1 MTFETARRVSEILL
15 AIAFLQQALEHLF
28 TLPRD
33 RVWVAVQLPLTVAMA
48 SGVAPVLVEGALL
61 LVSVDLLRHFRGPYN
76 GGSDRVRLLILSCL
90 WLSHLAPNPIWA
102 GIAVSYLAVQIVL
115 SYTLAGYVKLANP
128 EWRRGQALADVFA
141 FSVYPV
147 SDALQSWA
155 GARGPLLVLSWL
167 TILFEVLFPLAL
179 LHPLALTVTLAAAL
193 GFHVANACLFGL
205 NRFVWSWLAAY
216 PCLLWFQQAV
226 VQLFVQSA
234 LR

>member
-1 MTFETARRVSEILL
+1 MTIETARRVSEILL

-33 RVWVAVQLPLTVAMA
+33 RVWVALQLPLTVAMA
-48 SGVAPVLVEGALL
+48 SAVAPMLVEGALL

-90 WLSHLAPNPIWA
+90 WLSHLAPNPTWA

-147 SDALQSWA
+147 SDALRARA
-155 GARGPLLVLSWL
+155 GARGALLALSWL

-179 LHPLALTVTLAAAL
+179 KVALMAAL
-193 GFHVANACLFGL
+193 GFHLANACLFGL

-216 PCLLWFQQAV
+216 PCLLWFQQAL
-226 VQLFVQSA
+226 VQDIVQGIVKGLVQA
-234 LR
+234 R